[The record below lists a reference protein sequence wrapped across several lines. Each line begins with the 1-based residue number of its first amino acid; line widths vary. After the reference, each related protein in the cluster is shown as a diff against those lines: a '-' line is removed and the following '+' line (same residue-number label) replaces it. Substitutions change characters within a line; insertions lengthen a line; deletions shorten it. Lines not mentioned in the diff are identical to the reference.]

1 MKNNR
6 IKSGKNYLIDGVEC
20 IALID
25 NGENISLVK
34 DKNDILVFLLGDYEV
49 NDENNIVKTQNKISY
64 SITKKDMFNYIDSRV
79 KNDETLLQKERI
91 ASIIREKFYKI
102 PTVFARIIAE
112 LYLEWYLF
120 LLYINKS
127 YVYIVFNFI

>member
-49 NDENNIVKTQNKISY
+49 NEDNNIVKTQNKISY

-79 KNDETLLQKERI
+79 KNDKTLLQKERI
-91 ASIIREKFYKI
+91 ASIIREKCYKI

-112 LYLEWYLF
+112 LYLE
-120 LLYINKS
+120 
-127 YVYIVFNFI
+127 